1 VGTQFFF
8 HELHLTGFIPNSWC
22 IECLELKF
30 CSHPIVTYPY
40 LRIQA
45 FMVLFFAL
53 STGIHHI
60 SFCMFI
66 VYLFYEELYLVADSY
81 FRKHWNTWHLLI

>member
-53 STGIHHI
+53 QYRDTTHL
-60 SFCMFI
+60 
-66 VYLFYEELYLVADSY
+66 VLYVHRLLV
-81 FRKHWNTWHLLI
+81 L